1 MPQMTCVEIGETAK
15 FSKTVTDSDIALFAA
30 ISGDFDPVHMDD
42 VYAKST
48 PFGKRIAHGIF
59 VLGLLSAAESEMSR
73 RIVARGSELKP
84 ISLGYDKVRFIRPV
98 FVGDT
103 LNAVYT
109 IAELDSDR
117 DRSIGKCEVINQKLE
132 LCLVGEHIMKWV

>member
-1 MPQMTCVEIGETAK
+1 MSDMEVEIGETTR
-15 FSKTVTDSDIALFAA
+15 FSKTVTEADIALFSAV
-30 ISGDFDPVHMDD
+30 SGDFDPVHVDD
-42 VYAKST
+42 EYAKST

-73 RIVARGSELKP
+73 RIVSRGSKLKP
-84 ISLGYDKVRFIRPV
+84 VSLGYDRIRFIKPV

-103 LNAVYT
+103 LKAVYT
-109 IAELDSDR
+109 VSELDSEAK
-117 DRSIGKCEVINQKLE
+117 RSTGKCEVFNQKDE

>member
-1 MPQMTCVEIGETAK
+1 MPGEMRVETGETSS
-15 FSKTVTDSDIALFAA
+15 FSKTVTDTDIALFAA
-30 ISGDFDPVHMDD
+30 VSGDFDPVHVDD
-42 VYAKST
+42 EYAKST

-73 RIVARGSELKP
+73 RIVARGSNLKP
-84 ISLGYDKVRFIRPV
+84 VSLGYDKVRFIRPV

-109 IAELDSDR
+109 VEEIDAER
-117 DRSIGKCEVINQKLE
+117 ERSTGRCEVFNQNNE
-132 LCLVGEHIMKWV
+132 LCLVGQHIMKWV